1 MQKTEAL
8 PQRDSIHGIHVGS
21 ARLHPRARIRKQSKD
36 GGLPS
41 REEFLRGHVPMFD
54 DVGTRVLNEQDDL
67 RNRPPG
73 GWSQAGWSAKV

>member
-1 MQKTEAL
+1 
-8 PQRDSIHGIHVGS
+8 
-21 ARLHPRARIRKQSKD
+21 
-36 GGLPS
+36 
-41 REEFLRGHVPMFD
+41 MFD